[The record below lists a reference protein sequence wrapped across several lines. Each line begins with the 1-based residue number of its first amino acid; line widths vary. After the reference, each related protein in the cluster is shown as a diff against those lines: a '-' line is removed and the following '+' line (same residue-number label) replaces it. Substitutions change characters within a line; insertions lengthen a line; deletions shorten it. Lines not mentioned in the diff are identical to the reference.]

1 MDGFTAPI
9 QGPGGRRFGVCRRGH
24 EMRAG
29 SVSARGAGR
38 RQARMLETLAERLD
52 RFREAQNEPWLVAS
66 HGAQI

>member
-1 MDGFTAPI
+1 
-9 QGPGGRRFGVCRRGH
+9 
-24 EMRAG
+24 MRAG